1 MAICGME
8 TGMKFK
14 TRLRVTFATIIVLP
28 LLLTALAFMT
38 IGVFLMKRQQAV
50 GFNEM
55 DYSTISDS
63 VQTIGKQTQELYESL
78 LEQLEEDPTV
88 FEDKGYLQSI
98 SDGIG
103 RKNSY
108 ILVRKGKDIYYTGN
122 ESAAEQIIDKLPGY
136 GYDTEVSSTGFYFND
151 SQKYV
156 KQLDFTFSDG
166 TPGSLFIITKVT
178 SLISRTLLVDMFI
191 AIFVILIFTSFMLT
205 RWIHHGVFDPI
216 NQLNVAMKKIKDGNF
231 DYMLSTESKGEIGDL
246 YRNYEDMRLRLKE
259 STEEKLQ
266 QEKQNRELISNFSHD
281 LKTPITAIK
290 GYMEGIMDG
299 VADTPEKMDKYIK
312 TVYNKANDMDRLI
325 NELTIYSGIDNN
337 RIPYNFHRINVAE
350 YFGDCIEE
358 VGLELESKNIELNY
372 SNLVS
377 PDTVIIADPEQMKR
391 VINNIISNSVK
402 YMDKEKGVIDI
413 RILDEVDSVR
423 IEIEDNGRGIAAKDL
438 PKIFERFY
446 RTDTSRNSS
455 KGGSGIGLSIVKK
468 IIEDHGGYIW
478 ATSKEGEGTCMHFV
492 IRKYKELQRDDEQ

>member
-1 MAICGME
+1 
-8 TGMKFK
+8 MKFK

-63 VQTIGKQTQELYESL
+63 VQTIGKQTQELYENL

-88 FEDKGYLQSI
+88 FEDKEYLQSI

-108 ILVRKGKDIYYTGN
+108 ILVRKGRDIYYTGN
-122 ESAAEQIIDKLPGY
+122 VSAAEQIIDKLPGY

-191 AIFVILIFTSFMLT
+191 AILVILIFTSFMLT
-205 RWIHHGVFDPI
+205 RWIHHGVFEPI

-266 QEKQNRELISNFSHD
+266 QEKQNRELISNISHD

-358 VGLELESKNIELNY
+358 VGLELEAKNIELNY

-423 IEIEDNGRGIAAKDL
+423 IEIEDNGKGIAAKDL

>member
-1 MAICGME
+1 
-8 TGMKFK
+8 MKFK

-38 IGVFLMKRQQAV
+38 IGVFLMKRQQEV
-50 GFNEM
+50 GFKEM
-55 DYSTISDS
+55 DTSTISDS

-216 NQLNVAMKKIKDGNF
+216 NQLNVAMKK
-231 DYMLSTESKGEIGDL
+231 S
-246 YRNYEDMRLRLKE
+246 R
-259 STEEKLQ
+259 
-266 QEKQNRELISNFSHD
+266 
-281 LKTPITAIK
+281 TAISSTCFPRRAR
-290 GYMEGIMDG
+290 
-299 VADTPEKMDKYIK
+299 V
-312 TVYNKANDMDRLI
+312 R
-325 NELTIYSGIDNN
+325 SGICTA
-337 RIPYNFHRINVAE
+337 I
-350 YFGDCIEE
+350 
-358 VGLELESKNIELNY
+358 
-372 SNLVS
+372 
-377 PDTVIIADPEQMKR
+377 M
-391 VINNIISNSVK
+391 
-402 YMDKEKGVIDI
+402 
-413 RILDEVDSVR
+413 
-423 IEIEDNGRGIAAKDL
+423 
-438 PKIFERFY
+438 
-446 RTDTSRNSS
+446 RT
-455 KGGSGIGLSIVKK
+455 
-468 IIEDHGGYIW
+468 
-478 ATSKEGEGTCMHFV
+478 
-492 IRKYKELQRDDEQ
+492 